1 MLRQHTSIYTGEIEE
16 DSENV
21 RTYPPFG
28 RRIKTGIREHEG
40 RSTEIRIRSQVSLC
54 DIFDGQ
60 TDSVIDIFHRVL
72 LCSCVS
78 IIPPMLHTH

>member
-28 RRIKTGIREHEG
+28 RRIKTGICEHEG
-40 RSTEIRIRSQVSLC
+40 RSTEVRIRSQVSLC